1 MQVSGF
7 RKQIEKLVAD
17 KHEEVMCRMGAILAA
32 GILDAGGRNVAASLR
47 SPAGHFRRTAVLG
60 LAMFAQYWFW
70 YPLSYFF
77 SLALRPTALIGL
89 DSTLRTPHFEVRHTP
104 HHAVVWYLGMRLARI
119 DDILTSPG
127 FCGCPLFCSGLPQGP
142 KPVSM
147 NS

>member
-1 MQVSGF
+1 MRPCETNHSRLQVSGF

-89 DSTLRTPHFEVRHTP
+89 DSTLRTPHFEVRHP
-104 HHAVVWYLGMRLARI
+104 CVV
-119 DDILTSPG
+119 S
-127 FCGCPLFCSGLPQGP
+127 F
-142 KPVSM
+142 VSM
-147 NS
+147 AQVCNACDTVLHKTSNAKL

>member
-1 MQVSGF
+1 MKFECDPLLVQVASF
-7 RKQIEKLVAD
+7 RKQLEKLVAD

-89 DSTLRTPHFEVRHTP
+89 DSTLRTPQFEVRVSLRPSWTILYAMLDSECLVFP
-104 HHAVVWYLGMRLARI
+104 KELIYLMLE
-119 DDILTSPG
+119 
-127 FCGCPLFCSGLPQGP
+127 
-142 KPVSM
+142 
-147 NS
+147 